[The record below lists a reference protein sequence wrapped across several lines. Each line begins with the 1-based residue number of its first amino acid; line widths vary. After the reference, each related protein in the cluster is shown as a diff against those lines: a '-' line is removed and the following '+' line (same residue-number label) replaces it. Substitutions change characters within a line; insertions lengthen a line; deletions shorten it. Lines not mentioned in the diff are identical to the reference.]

1 MEASLRPVEGGWA
14 VVFVELG
21 RLVSTVLGRRAT
33 VLGRRALAEERVA
46 MFAKDTEF
54 ELERLVADRAP
65 FGRRA
70 TSSGPP
76 GSA

>member
-21 RLVSTVLGRRAT
+21 RLVST

-70 TSSGPP
+70 TPSGRP